1 MGDQACG
8 QLLNKVLPLGLMLTV
23 LFSQL
28 TAIFLSLPLF
38 LTVGMTLALIIVWVD
53 GISTDMGLK
62 LGLDEANIIIRSLQR
77 LTGYHSGLVLSR
89 LLPTA
94 VILCSAIMLQN
105 LHLLIII
112 SSTFLFCSIYNL
124 TATVRIQLRH
134 Y

>member
-8 QLLNKVLPLGLMLTV
+8 QLSNKVLPLGLMLTV

-53 GISTDMGLK
+53 GISTDIGLK

-94 VILCSAIMLQN
+94 VILYSATVLQTPY
-105 LHLLIII
+105 LLIII
-112 SSTFLFCSIYNL
+112 STTFLLCNINNL
-124 TATVRIQLRH
+124 TAIIRIQLRH